1 MEILDMTP
9 LAQVLVHFTND
20 DLALDTPEPMTG
32 LDLDWILDSEIL
44 WVVNKHKLQGLES
57 PPHLH
62 ELYLT
67 CLGTD
72 NS

>member
-1 MEILDMTP
+1 MTP

-20 DLALDTPEPMTG
+20 DLALDIPEPMTG

-57 PPHLH
+57 PPYLH